1 MSPSLQLVQREL
13 RFYFIG
19 RFDRRVIFSTIADS
33 LEDARQRFRSAG
45 HPDSDALLIIQTET
59 SIFLA

>member
-1 MSPSLQLVQREL
+1 MSSSLQLVQREL
-13 RFYFIG
+13 RFYFTG
-19 RFDRRVIFSTIADS
+19 RVDRRVILFTLADS
-33 LEDARQRFRSAG
+33 LEDARQRFRNAG

>member
-1 MSPSLQLVQREL
+1 MSPPLQLVQHEL

-19 RFDRRVIFSTIADS
+19 RTDRRVIFSTLADS
-33 LEDARQRFRSAG
+33 LDAARQLFRNAG